1 MIICMIEFLEL
12 FGEIALCI
20 IVIIAIGWYVFACAL
35 SVGMLNIKKAHN
47 RYLLFILCVLL
58 TPFIFSPIAIS
69 ICFMR
74 ANNVK

>member
-12 FGEIALCI
+12 FGDIALCI
-20 IVIIAIGWYVFACAL
+20 IGIIAVGWYVFACAL
-35 SVGMLNIKKAHN
+35 SVGMLNIKKEHN

-69 ICFMR
+69 ICYMR